1 MGRDEQ
7 WAGFELQ
14 ARGGLTSFW
23 LGWAEPQMGD
33 GRWVREWMVGFMIEG
48 GVASCSDCLVCLL
61 CTYEISV
68 LLQ

>member
-23 LGWAEPQMGD
+23 LGWA
-33 GRWVREWMVGFMIEG
+33 REWMVGLMIE
-48 GVASCSDCLVCLL
+48 
-61 CTYEISV
+61 
-68 LLQ
+68 